1 MINRESKGSPV
12 YKLWYMETKTF
23 ISGFREESGGS
34 ALSDDW
40 FFDSGR
46 VRAPRSNYFPILV
59 IILIVIGNFVVVAF
73 YVNNANRNVVRL
85 NSEVETLNQ
94 EIETLRFQLQSAN
107 FELSALKD
115 AIQTGRPGNA
125 SAGLELTQLYNRTR
139 RSVVLITVRTGSGGG
154 QGSGFVYDEDGRIIT
169 NNHVVEGAVEDGIT
183 VTFIDGTIVPATI
196 VGTDPYVDLAVIAVD
211 ASPFLLRPVTM
222 GSSSELLVGERVIAL
237 GNPFGLADT
246 MTAGIVSAVGRQM
259 DAPGG
264 YAIVDVIQTDA
275 AINPGNSGGPLL
287 NMEGEVVGMN
297 TAIVSDTRQF
307 SGVGFAIAADT
318 ITREVPSLIETGK
331 YDHPYLGIRGMG
343 LIPSV
348 NEAMDLDENTRGALV
363 TEVVDGTPADE
374 AGLQGGDRD
383 VDLEGFPVRVGGD
396 VIIGVDGRAVKDLY
410 DLVVYLERTTRPGDS
425 VTFTI
430 IRDKDVMEL
439 DLVLGVRPS
448 P

>member
-1 MINRESKGSPV
+1 M
-12 YKLWYMETKTF
+12 
-23 ISGFREESGGS
+23 
-34 ALSDDW
+34 SDDW
-40 FFDSGR
+40 FFDSRR

-59 IILIVIGNFVVVAF
+59 IILIVIGNFAVVAF
-73 YVNNANRNVVRL
+73 YVNNANRNVVKL

-107 FELSALKD
+107 YELSALKD

-139 RSVVLITVRTGSGGG
+139 RSVVLITVRTNTGGG
-154 QGSGFVYDEDGRIIT
+154 QGSGFVYDDEGRIIT

-196 VGTDPYVDLAVIAVD
+196 VGTDPYVDLAVIDVD
-211 ASPFLLRPVTM
+211 ASSFLLRPVTM
-222 GSSSELLVGERVIAL
+222 GSSSKLLVGERVIAL

-318 ITREVPSLIETGK
+318 ITREAPSLIETGK

-363 TEVVDGTPADE
+363 TEVLDGTPADE

-383 VDLEGFPVRVGGD
+383 LDVDGFPVRVGGD
-396 VIIGVDGRAVKDLY
+396 VIIGVDGHTVKDLY
-410 DLVVYLERTTRPGDS
+410 DLVVYLERTTRPGDK

-430 IRDKDVMEL
+430 IRDKDVVEL
-439 DLVLGVRPS
+439 DLVLGVRPA